1 MCPRGR
7 RHVLGWSGRCPAGTR
22 GLERQRGSEQAFVYR
37 RALCVVEAAPFR
49 LVTEVFGSPSAAP
62 HDQLPSPLL
71 SVLMHQE

>member
-1 MCPRGR
+1 M
-7 RHVLGWSGRCPAGTR
+7 
-22 GLERQRGSEQAFVYR
+22 YR